1 MSIKP
6 TDYLPNYVSDGTKIK
21 LSLTDLTALS
31 AAECN
36 ISADGGDLEELAF
49 ALNEAFSDR
58 YAARVAASSPLP
70 TGYTLTKTNPTGLN
84 ATSIRQGYTHTVS
97 YTITPETTDQ
107 V

>member
-1 MSIKP
+1 MSIIP
-6 TDYLPNYVSDGTKIK
+6 TDYLPNYTSSGTSIS

-31 AAECN
+31 AAECD
-36 ISADGGDLEELAF
+36 IAADGGDLEELAF
-49 ALNEAFSDR
+49 ALNEAFSDS
-58 YAARVAASSPLP
+58 YAARVAGSSSLP

-97 YTITPETTDQ
+97 YTVTPETTDQ